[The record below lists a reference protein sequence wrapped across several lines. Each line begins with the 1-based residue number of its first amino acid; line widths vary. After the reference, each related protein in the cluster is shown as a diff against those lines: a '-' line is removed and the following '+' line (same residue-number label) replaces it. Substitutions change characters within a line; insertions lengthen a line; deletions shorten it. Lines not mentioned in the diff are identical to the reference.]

1 MEVGGFEW
9 GELMIDI
16 HLHILPGV
24 DDGPANID
32 EALALARTLV
42 QEGVRVAVATP
53 HYNDEFPQRSARE
66 IYERVQ
72 VLQQELNRRAIPLR
86 LLAGHEAL
94 IKPGLVEDIQLGRLA
109 TLNGSRFLLL
119 ELWNTMWLPDTE
131 RVIFELMA
139 FGVVPVLA
147 HPERYRVIQK
157 DSGRLVALLELGVLA
172 QMTAGSLVG
181 MQGNTTRK
189 CAETLLKRGL
199 IHCLASDA
207 HGLTRRPPAIQQG
220 IQIAAGILGQARTQ
234 QLIEASP
241 AAIVGNQEIRMASH
255 SF

>member
-1 MEVGGFEW
+1 
-9 GELMIDI
+9 MIDI

-24 DDGPANID
+24 DDGPANLD
-32 EALALARTLV
+32 DALSLARSLV

-53 HYNDEFPQRSARE
+53 HYNDEFQRRSARE

-72 VLQQELNRRAIPLR
+72 ALQQELDRRAIPLR

-94 IKPGLVEDIQLGRLA
+94 IKPDLVEDIQLGRLA
-109 TLNGSRFLLL
+109 TLNGSRYLLL

-131 RVIFELMA
+131 RVIFELRA

-147 HPERYRVIQK
+147 HPERYRVIQQ
-157 DSGRLVALLELGVLA
+157 DSNRLAALLDQGVLA

-181 MQGNTTRK
+181 MQGNTARK

-199 IHCLASDA
+199 IHCIASDA
-207 HGLTRRPPAIQQG
+207 HGPGRRPPAVQQG
-220 IQIAAGILGQARTQ
+220 IQIATRILGPARTQ
-234 QLIEASP
+234 QLIESTPASIVENQ
-241 AAIVGNQEIRMASH
+241 AISIA
-255 SF
+255 